1 MATVAESLFG
11 VTPESLQ
18 RQRQQQLRQ
27 EAMDFAS
34 ISDPFQQA
42 NFAIYQG
49 AGNLARGVGG
59 LLGAQD
65 PELAKAA
72 TLQGIMKQAN
82 TSTPEGLASLARTL
96 SGQGFGAQ
104 AMQVMEQAQ
113 QARLRGIQTDKALL
127 DLDTTK
133 LTLSQEQTL
142 RKELAALG
150 DNPTEEAYLKVVRK
164 YGDPDKVMQSIQT
177 SMTRKAADQARIDAA
192 RTAAEARLQEARM
205 RGDTQRQIAQI
216 AADSRREIA
225 QLTAA
230 LKGPSPAVLKAI
242 EKANA
247 IAEGQEGLANTTSVA
262 KKLVTEIAD
271 MGGMTSESKNA
282 FSNLLT
288 SLGTGTIGQ
297 AGARLVGTTAQSKR
311 DELASVRLQL
321 FNAVKEAT
329 GMSSSQLN
337 SNVELQTWLNS
348 LGSPQMTK
356 EANLAILTNIEN
368 RYLKNPGQKP
378 MGTGTAE
385 NPIVLK

>member
-1 MATVAESLFG
+1 V
-11 VTPESLQ
+11 
-18 RQRQQQLRQ
+18 
-27 EAMDFAS
+27 
-34 ISDPFQQA
+34 
-42 NFAIYQG
+42 
-49 AGNLARGVGG
+49 
-59 LLGAQD
+59 
-65 PELAKAA
+65 
-72 TLQGIMKQAN
+72 
-82 TSTPEGLASLARTL
+82 
-96 SGQGFGAQ
+96 
-104 AMQVMEQAQ
+104 
-113 QARLRGIQTDKALL
+113 QTDTALL
-127 DLDTTK
+127 NLEQK
-133 LTLSQEQTL
+133 RLTLSQEESL

-150 DNPTEEAYLKVVRK
+150 NNPTEEEYLKVVRK

-177 SMTRKAADQARIDAA
+177 SMTRRAETEARIAAARAAAD
-192 RTAAEARLQEARM
+192 ARLEEARM

-216 AADSRREIA
+216 AADSRREIT

-242 EKANA
+242 AQAEK
-247 IAEGQEGLANTTSVA
+247 IAEGQAGLADTTAVA

-271 MGGMTSESKNA
+271 MGGMTSESKSGL
-282 FSNLLT
+282 SNLIT
-288 SLGTGTIGQ
+288 SLGTGTVGQ
-297 AGARLVGTTAQSKR
+297 AGARLIGTTAQSKR

-378 MGTGTAE
+378 MGTGTAA